1 MNPATQDTIETLR
14 QLQKLSRELQP
25 VKAALAALVKRE
37 QANPTPLAAA
47 VSLDKIASRV
57 FNVSRMYSAFFDR
70 ASFLLERELP
80 RLQCMTPLLGMKE
93 EDDKRPTSNAANKK
107 DDVAHD
113 AFRYVCS
120 PTMPHILNRANY
132 HILRGVL
139 RLRMEMV
146 DYLIATKRYQLA
158 FHVADVYGLPLFWF
172 PTLISLLL
180 PPLPPIQGGSISGAS
195 NNNSNSNNVNNNSS
209 ENQGR
214 RSESLP
220 TSAFVTPSLIP
231 SHPEEQGT
239 AYGTVAPEHI
249 AIQCIEARHSVTEA
263 IEYCEERLLPAVERI
278 DNKRRQKVLMML
290 HDLLV
295 ELHATRLLQIFRDG
309 TTADH
314 VVVQYIAAHLL
325 PHASRRPAFVQAI
338 INVATPRNEP
348 YNSPGTNAEKP
359 STSDAEERCAS
370 SSKAKAE
377 SLLSQ
382 KNEES
387 ARLVVSMMSVEGYHK
402 LAVSFHKVAI
412 LLGSQLLSVSEALG
426 RLHGKEVE
434 SEEAVHG
441 WTHPLPDLVTR
452 LVATSIFL
460 KDEYFD
466 RMVLERRAAV
476 SPFNPPIPETHL
488 NTQSGSVAF
497 DQSMMT
503 LVEETLSST
512 LVLGSRNEEPSTVS
526 LTAGDLLDAEE
537 RWSNDVLFIKRPTR
551 FYCYL
556 TKECLDGGTG
566 GNYPVALP
574 NGTVVSKLAVM
585 QYCMKKSNEGNLSHN
600 IVVCPRTKEEFS
612 FSSLRRIFVT

>member
-1 MNPATQDTIETLR
+1 MNPATQDAIETLR

-25 VKAALAALVKRE
+25 VKTALAALVKRE
-37 QANPTPLAAA
+37 QTNPNPLAAA
-47 VSLDKIASRV
+47 GSLDKIASRV
-57 FNVSRMYSAFFDR
+57 LNVFRKYSAFFDR
-70 ASFLLERELP
+70 ASLLLEHELP
-80 RLQCMTPLLGMKE
+80 RLQCMTPLLGIKE
-93 EDDKRPTSNAANKK
+93 EDEKRSTSNVPKK
-107 DDVAHD
+107 DDDVAHD

-132 HILRGVL
+132 YIVCRML

-146 DYLIATKRYQLA
+146 DYLIATDRHQLA
-158 FHVADVYGLPLFWF
+158 RHVADAYGLPLFWF

-180 PPLPPIQGGSISGAS
+180 PPLPPIHGGSISGANTNDS
-195 NNNSNSNNVNNNSS
+195 ANVNNNLYD
-209 ENQGR
+209 NQGR
-214 RSESLP
+214 KLQSLH
-220 TSAFVTPSLIP
+220 TFTFLTASP
-231 SHPEEQGT
+231 SHSQQEEQGAAST
-239 AYGTVAPEHI
+239 TVAPEHI

-263 IEYCEERLLPAVERI
+263 IAYCEERLLPAAERI
-278 DNKRRQKVLMML
+278 DDKRRQKVLAML

-309 TTADH
+309 TTPEQA
-314 VVVQYIAAHLL
+314 VLQYIVAHLV
-325 PHASRRPAFVQAI
+325 PHASRRSAFVQAI
-338 INVATPRNEP
+338 ISAATPQNEP
-348 YNSPGTNAEKP
+348 YSSSGINAEKP
-359 STSDAEERCAS
+359 STSGCEERCAAM
-370 SSKAKAE
+370 SKAK
-377 SLLSQ
+377 SLLSK

-387 ARLVVSMMSVEGYHK
+387 ARLVACMMSVEGYHK

-426 RLHGKEVE
+426 RFQGKEGGSDE
-434 SEEAVHG
+434 TG
-441 WTHPLPDLVTR
+441 RDWTHPLPDLVTR
-452 LVATSIFL
+452 VVATAIFL

-476 SPFNPPIPETHL
+476 SPLDPPILKTHL

-503 LVEETLSST
+503 LVEETLRST
-512 LVLGSRNEEPSTVS
+512 LISVRGNEDTGTVP
-526 LTAGDLLDAEE
+526 LTAQELLEAEE

-566 GNYPVALP
+566 GNYPIALP
-574 NGTVVSKLAVM
+574 NGTVLSKLAVI
-585 QYCMKKSNEGNLSHN
+585 QCCMKKNSEGDRSQNF
-600 IVVCPRTKEEFS
+600 VVCPRTKEEFY